1 MWLREPSRQFQRRKE
16 EIDYDEQKLTDVVA
30 YLSWIGLLI
39 AFVAGDREN
48 CKFHLNQSLVI
59 WLAGVVLGVVA
70 IVPILGWIVAF
81 VGWIFLIVCWFIGI
95 ISAASGTEKE
105 VPLLGRCKLLQ

>member
-1 MWLREPSRQFQRRKE
+1 MMSK
-16 EIDYDEQKLTDVVA
+16 KLTDVVA

-59 WLAGVVLGVVA
+59 WLAGVLFGRWW
-70 IVPILGWIVAF
+70 L
-81 VGWIFLIVCWFIGI
+81 
-95 ISAASGTEKE
+95 AAQGGG
-105 VPLLGRCKLLQ
+105 GRR

>member
-1 MWLREPSRQFQRRKE
+1 MMSK
-16 EIDYDEQKLTDVVA
+16 KLTDVIA

-39 AFVAGDREN
+39 AFIAGDREN

-59 WLAGVVLGVVA
+59 WLAGVILGVVA

-81 VGWIFLIVCWFIGI
+81 VGWIFLVVCWFIGI
-95 ISAASGTEKE
+95 INAACGVERE
-105 VPLLGRCKLLQ
+105 VPLVGHVHLIY